1 MSSEENLSKAVTAL
15 KDVEADGSVP
25 KSVKIKI
32 SAIVKIL
39 EDKGEILIKVSRAM
53 HELEELSEDSNLP
66 SFTHT
71 QLFHIV
77 SMLEVV

>member
-1 MSSEENLSKAVTAL
+1 MSSEENLGEAVTAL

-66 SFTHT
+66 SFTRT